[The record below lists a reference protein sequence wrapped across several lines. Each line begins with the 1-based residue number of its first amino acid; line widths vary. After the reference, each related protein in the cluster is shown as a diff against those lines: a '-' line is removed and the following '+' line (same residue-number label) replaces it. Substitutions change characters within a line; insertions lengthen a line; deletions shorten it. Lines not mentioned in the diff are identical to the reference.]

1 MAKALY
7 KFANFQ
13 FTITPLLSLMHVFE
27 FTLHKNDTKDP
38 SLDISKIKNRKYR
51 YLWLLDKEMKK
62 RFFENGSYLEL
73 LYKNLTTFFISNT

>member
-62 RFFENGSYLEL
+62 RFSLHFENGSYLEL
-73 LYKNLTTFFISNT
+73 LYKNLTTCFY